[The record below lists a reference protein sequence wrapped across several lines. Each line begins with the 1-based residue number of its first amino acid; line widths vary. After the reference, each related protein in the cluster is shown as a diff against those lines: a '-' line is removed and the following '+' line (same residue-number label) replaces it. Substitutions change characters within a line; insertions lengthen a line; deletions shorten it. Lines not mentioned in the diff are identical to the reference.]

1 MRIEIRTSADEKR
14 RWQEIAESKGV
25 SLSDLVRSLL
35 AGQRLRKRRDPPRV
49 DPALRELARL
59 GNNQPARPRCQPPR
73 SDHGDG
79 PAGPPDRDRPRAFSP
94 AAGLQRARRRGAA
107 WVLIKFTSGG
117 RGGGTRS
124 API

>member
-49 DPALRELARL
+49 DPALLRELARL
-59 GNNQPARPRCQPPR
+59 GNNLNQLARHANSRRGDADAARLAAAVAECRADLRRIFAAPARPE
-73 SDHGDG
+73 
-79 PAGPPDRDRPRAFSP
+79 
-94 AAGLQRARRRGAA
+94 AR
-107 WVLIKFTSGG
+107 
-117 RGGGTRS
+117 
-124 API
+124 